1 MDQMN
6 DLEDLVRQEL
16 RAHVDAAE
24 ARQADEPPS
33 VLLGAL
39 DRRIR
44 RARLRRRWTASALS
58 AGVIAAAITLP
69 LALLS
74 PGTRPLPSMAL
85 QPASVPLSDTAAT
98 PRGWAPVA
106 FGNVQISVPPDWL
119 VGYRPVCG
127 RVGRGYVVLGTA
139 ATSLKVRN
147 PRCKQASNMAAIQ
160 VLQAGQ
166 GQTHGQ
172 AGEINGI
179 HVLPAPPVV
188 HGDISL
194 YVPALDALVTARGP
208 LANKVVGT
216 LTRSA
221 SSVVLMDGPHFPVP
235 NHWRWHDFGGIR
247 FATPAPWRTIKSRIW
262 YPCWWVISSTDAV
275 KLINATRTARF
286 ICPPPPFMADAM
298 RPRHGV
304 VVGVGRYMTLH
315 RPPGHRCRSLH
326 GLRACFA
333 MPGPGSPLAL
343 AVYVPGRH
351 KPTVVEIGLAGNGL
365 EARTIFESIQPR

>member
-1 MDQMN
+1 MN

-24 ARQADEPPS
+24 ARQAEEPPS

-44 RARLRRRWTASALS
+44 RARLRRKWTASALS
-58 AGVIAAAITLP
+58 AVAIAAAITIP

-74 PGTRPLPSMAL
+74 PGTRPLVSVAL
-85 QPASVPLSDTAAT
+85 PGARVPLSDTAAT

-106 FGNVQISVPPDWL
+106 YGDAQISVPPDWL
-119 VGYRPVCG
+119 VGDRPACG

-179 HVLPAPPVV
+179 RVLSAPPVV
-188 HGDISL
+188 RGDVSL
-194 YVPALDALVTARGP
+194 YVPALHALVTARGP

-221 SSVVLMDGPHFPVP
+221 SSVVLEDGPHFPVP
-235 NHWRWHDFGGIR
+235 HRWRWHDFGGIR
-247 FATPAPWRTIKSRIW
+247 FATPARWRTIKSRVW
-262 YPCWWVISSTDAV
+262 YPCWWVISSTEAV
-275 KLINATRTARF
+275 KLVNATRIVRF
-286 ICPPPPFMADAM
+286 ICPPPPSMADAM
-298 RPRHGV
+298 RPSHGV
-304 VVGVGRYMTLH
+304 VVGTGRYMTLH
-315 RPPGHRCRSLH
+315 QPASHGCRSLH
-326 GLRACFA
+326 GLRACFTV
-333 MPGPGSPLAL
+333 PGPGSPLAL
-343 AVYVPGRH
+343 AVDVPGRH
-351 KPTVVEIGLAGNGL
+351 KPTVVDIGLAGNGL
-365 EARTIFESIQPR
+365 EARTIFESIRPG